1 VVSLH
6 IDTGYEMRGGQWQV
20 LYLLR
25 GLVAKGQQIRL
36 LAPEGSDLLQAALA
50 QRLVARPLGLPAL
63 LSASYGADLVHAH
76 DARAHTLGLMVGK
89 PLVVSRRVAFPV
101 GRGFPSRWKYQH
113 ATHFI
118 AISEFV
124 KNRLL
129 ERALDEER
137 ITVVYDGVPIPP
149 RSESIRRHKILA
161 IDSDDPG
168 KGRTTIEKAAA
179 LAGIPVSFSKNLSR
193 DLPEAAVFVYITES
207 EGLGSAALLAMAHG
221 VPVIASAVGGLP
233 EIVEDEKTGLLTSN
247 DPESIAQQIR
257 RALDDH
263 ALAGRLSRC
272 ARTRA
277 EQQFSSERMTEE
289 TMRVYENLGQSV
301 RG

>member
-25 GLVAKGQQIRL
+25 GLVAKGQEARL

-50 QRLVARPLGLPAL
+50 QRLVARPLRLPAL
-63 LSASYGADLVHAH
+63 LSASFGADLVHAH
-76 DARAHTLGLMVGK
+76 DARAHTFGLLIGK

-101 GRGFPSRWKYQH
+101 GRGFPSRWKYEH

-124 KNRLL
+124 KQTLL
-129 ERALDEER
+129 ERALDEAR

-149 RSESIRRHKILA
+149 RLDGTRRHKILA

-168 KGRTTIEKAAA
+168 KCRSAVEKAAG
-179 LAGIPVSFSKNLSR
+179 LAGVAVSFSKNLSR
-193 DLPEAAVFVYITES
+193 DLPEAALFVYITES

-233 EIVEDEKTGLLTSN
+233 EIVEDERTGLLTSN
-247 DPESIAQQIR
+247 DPDSIAQQIR
-257 RALDDH
+257 RVLDDS
-263 ALAGRLSRC
+263 ALARRLSLC
-272 ARTRA
+272 ARARA
-277 EQQFSSERMTEE
+277 ERQFSSERMTEE
-289 TMRVYENLGQSV
+289 TMRVYENLGRSV